1 MRQNLTFY
9 LKQEGEEQK
18 SFDKELMEMFQDL
31 SSDDQES
38 SADEVNFVLHLY
50 SLSQSLTLRNFL
62 SIHILRDFIY
72 TCHLIAFKKKG

>member
-38 SADEVNFVLHLY
+38 SADEVNLPTSSPFIFPIIG
-50 SLSQSLTLRNFL
+50 LRTIQMFNL
-62 SIHILRDFIY
+62 ERATETNNLPETPY
-72 TCHLIAFKKKG
+72 